1 MDEIATQQLPALVN
15 IFTDDRKINLAKF
28 DEQQRQI
35 ITEIASSVKVLD
47 SDTITSFGMQSQRK
61 LNGYLDDLLQG
72 IRTNEVGAAGEL
84 TIELARTIKKINI
97 PQMKEEVNGGDWV
110 CNTFGQL
117 PLIGKWASSIRYFQ
131 MAHKE
136 IIDHLA
142 DIENKAQ
149 SDVGKLKAIN
159 NKLDQLINYTLENLK
174 ELELVLAAGQAIVM
188 RVRAEFS
195 AKKNELSQSNDLI
208 ALTQLRDRE
217 EQINAF
223 ETRLLKIHIAFTDAL
238 ISVPQIRM
246 TQESSRIAARDIIDT
261 ISFDLPR
268 LKRAILQ
275 VASLNQ
281 IIKASKEN
289 EARKELTRQ
298 ISALGAEALDEAYT
312 KAKRSQGSGAEE
324 VAALAAVVDK
334 LLETIN
340 KGVRLDE
347 ENKIKRAE
355 AEQQLGT
362 IKVKLMDGMRDNI
375 QKIIQ

>member
-208 ALTQLRDRE
+208 ALTQLRDRA